1 MEPTEPTLNEHT
13 FSYEELTVELLGKDD
28 TRWLASSSN
37 KGVLL
42 GVLLTRFNQNTPIEI
57 DFTNQHYLIG
67 TLNGTINTIKESKTI
82 DFASE
87 TEHYEKG

>member
-13 FSYEELTVELLGKDD
+13 FTYEELTVELLGKDE

-42 GVLLTRFNQNTPIEI
+42 GVLLTRFNQNTEIEV

-67 TLNGTINTIKESKTI
+67 AFNGTIKTIKKTKTI
-82 DFASE
+82 DLGSE
-87 TEHYEKG
+87 NEHYEKG

>member
-37 KGVLL
+37 QGVLL

-57 DFTNQHYLIG
+57 DFSNQHYLIG
-67 TLNGTINTIKESKTI
+67 TLNGTINTIKENKTI
-82 DFASE
+82 DLASE
-87 TEHYEKG
+87 TQHYEKG